1 LQKYRTRD
9 IGQWALVVPVEG
21 DAKTMLA
28 AARTA
33 LSMVPGF
40 ASCLPRSDHGR
51 TRASRTPSIP
61 LASAPHSDLMGAS
74 ALAAAV
80 LYYKDAP
87 MPVSFEEIQE
97 ALEFVSAS
105 GLGEHQ
111 AFLCIRS
118 GKIYWHSDL
127 SDLDDELPE
136 DIEDDEKYLEIPD
149 KRELDLGKPLA
160 LDFARQ
166 VLPGDLDEVRRIFR
180 RRGAYAS
187 FKHLLARRRV
197 LEQWYDFEEKAT
209 ARALRE
215 WCELNSIALA
225 D

>member
-1 LQKYRTRD
+1 
-9 IGQWALVVPVEG
+9 
-21 DAKTMLA
+21 
-28 AARTA
+28 
-33 LSMVPGF
+33 
-40 ASCLPRSDHGR
+40 
-51 TRASRTPSIP
+51 
-61 LASAPHSDLMGAS
+61 
-74 ALAAAV
+74 
-80 LYYKDAP
+80 
-87 MPVSFEEIQE
+87 MPVSFEEIRD
-97 ALEFVSAS
+97 ALEFVSAR
-105 GLGEHQ
+105 GFGEQQ

-118 GKIYWHSDL
+118 GKIYWYSDL
-127 SDLDDELPE
+127 SELDDALPE

-149 KRELDLGKPLA
+149 KRELDLGKPLV
-160 LDFARQ
+160 LNFARQ
-166 VLPGDLDEVRRIFR
+166 VLPEDLDEVQRIFR

>member
-1 LQKYRTRD
+1 
-9 IGQWALVVPVEG
+9 
-21 DAKTMLA
+21 
-28 AARTA
+28 
-33 LSMVPGF
+33 
-40 ASCLPRSDHGR
+40 
-51 TRASRTPSIP
+51 
-61 LASAPHSDLMGAS
+61 
-74 ALAAAV
+74 
-80 LYYKDAP
+80 
-87 MPVSFEEIQE
+87 MPVSFEEIRN
-97 ALEFVSAS
+97 ALEFVSAG

-111 AFLCIRS
+111 AFLCLRT

-127 SDLDDELPE
+127 SELDEPEDELPE

-166 VLPGDLDEVRRIFR
+166 VLPEDLEEVQLIFR
-180 RRGAYAS
+180 RRGAYAR
-187 FKHLLARRRV
+187 FKHLLAQRRV

-209 ARALRE
+209 VRALRE

>member
-1 LQKYRTRD
+1 
-9 IGQWALVVPVEG
+9 
-21 DAKTMLA
+21 
-28 AARTA
+28 
-33 LSMVPGF
+33 
-40 ASCLPRSDHGR
+40 
-51 TRASRTPSIP
+51 
-61 LASAPHSDLMGAS
+61 
-74 ALAAAV
+74 V